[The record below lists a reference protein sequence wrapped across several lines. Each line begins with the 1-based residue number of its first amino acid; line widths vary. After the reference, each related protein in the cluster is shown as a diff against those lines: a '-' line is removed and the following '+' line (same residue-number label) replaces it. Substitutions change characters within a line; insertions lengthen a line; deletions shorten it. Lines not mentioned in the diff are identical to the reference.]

1 MAREKKTFEALNVG
15 DYFVADSIA
24 LSGSACMAK
33 VRNGQAILIGQIENP
48 VMFND
53 GTYHIRPVNLYRKT
67 GDNV

>member
-33 VRNGQAILIGQIENP
+33 VRNGQAILMTERIISA
-48 VMFND
+48 
-53 GTYHIRPVNLYRKT
+53 L
-67 GDNV
+67 